1 MARRYKSII
10 YAIHGVQFPDS
21 ATPQTLTYQ
30 GYATPVGQI
39 FGGYATPVGQIFSG
53 VATPV
58 GQIFYSYATPL
69 YGALPSGGTAG
80 QILTKADSTN
90 YSVYWQTT
98 TPFAGYATPI
108 GQIHLGTGAGLTYN
122 AGTLSVTF
130 PFTGV
135 ATPVGQI
142 FYGYATPQFATPF
155 QGYATPLGQVFNNY
169 ATPTGQIDGGQL
181 VTGSVQSAKL
191 ATPFAGFATPIA
203 SAITINSQT
212 NNYTLTLGDVDRLV
226 EVSTPLPV
234 SVTVP
239 LNSATPF
246 PVGAQINILQTGG
259 GQVSLAT
266 PSGVTLNGTPGLRLR
281 AQWSSVTVIK
291 RSTNTWV
298 AIGDLSA

>member
-1 MARRYKSII
+1 MPLN
-10 YAIHGVQFPDS
+10 FP
-21 ATPQTLTYQ
+21 ANPTLNQ
-30 GYATPVGQI
+30 
-39 FGGYATPVGQIFSG
+39 S
-53 VATPV
+53 
-58 GQIFYSYATPL
+58 YSYGNTTWTYNGSGWIVSAGVTPAT
-69 YGALPSGGTAG
+69 TAG
-80 QILTKADSTN
+80 GDLTGTYPNPTIA
-90 YSVYWQTT
+90 
-98 TPFAGYATPI
+98 AGAVSPEDM
-108 GQIHLGTGAGLTYN
+108 
-122 AGTLSVTF
+122 
-130 PFTGV
+130 
-135 ATPVGQI
+135 
-142 FYGYATPQFATPF
+142 ATPF
-155 QGYATPLGQVFNNY
+155 T
-169 ATPTGQIDGGQL
+169 
-181 VTGSVQSAKL
+181 
-191 ATPFAGFATPIA
+191 GFATPIA